1 MCTNPYVL
9 YVNTAP
15 PMYVCIL
22 WTTPSNIPCDPGTL
36 GNKDIF
42 WFWWLTNCRVLEND
56 NGHLL
61 SPMSRCTS
69 QLIWVDTAHD
79 FKRWE
84 SQTLP
89 PCWHSWGNM
98 PHMHR
103 SRLEGVESQSLAPC
117 LTTAG
122 LALGSVSQP
131 SICPLSLQESCMM
144 AATMCHVQEEARA
157 QNPEAAPGSLPDIP
171 GVLPCG
177 KFVRQGK
184 SLFTKGAPL
193 SNSAIPSTTLCIS
206 QDDLLLIPERSHSSK
221 LAHYVSTS
229 DRAHMDWEEMVRR
242 GLKATSVMDSLLG
255 GLVGVLKDPEWD
267 AFQLLT

>member
-1 MCTNPYVL
+1 
-9 YVNTAP
+9 
-15 PMYVCIL
+15 
-22 WTTPSNIPCDPGTL
+22 
-36 GNKDIF
+36 
-42 WFWWLTNCRVLEND
+42 
-56 NGHLL
+56 
-61 SPMSRCTS
+61 
-69 QLIWVDTAHD
+69 
-79 FKRWE
+79 
-84 SQTLP
+84 
-89 PCWHSWGNM
+89 M

-103 SRLEGVESQSLAPC
+103 SRLEGVESQSLVPC

-144 AATMCHVQEEARA
+144 AATMCHVQEEARVH
-157 QNPEAAPGSLPDIP
+157 NPEAAPGSLLDIP
-171 GVLPCG
+171 GVIPCG

-193 SNSAIPSTTLCIS
+193 SHLATPSTTLCIS
-206 QDDLLLIPERSHSSK
+206 QDDLLIPERSHSSK

-229 DRAHMDWEEMVRR
+229 DRALMDWEEMVRR

-255 GLVGVLKDPEWD
+255 SLVGVLKDSEWD